1 MTAPLPPVPP
11 PPPFPATPPRRR
23 GLVLTVGLLALA
35 LVASLG
41 VNVAQFLGRPTDGQ
55 RSFAT
60 PEEAITFYVA
70 AIGKGDVATAVSAY
84 ATTSMA
90 KRYDLNESMIKHG
103 SWVFND
109 YTPVVMDTDVGRA
122 IWAEQF
128 HQMARHLSLVR
139 VATLTVDDPIVL
151 ERPVSDEPEVLKT
164 LLHPERLN
172 GSLKIKEIKLVEGY
186 GKLQGKTLTDPPHN
200 PEDAVDAYVLLTSD
214 HGDYILSQA
223 LMKYDGR
230 WQLATGRG
238 HPISFGKDILGS
250 TFVAAE
256 PGAWEKLLHDLDAS
270 EAKYR

>member
-103 SWVFND
+103 TWAFNNFV
-109 YTPVVMDTDVGRA
+109 PVPMDTEVGRG

-128 HQMARHLSLVR
+128 HQAARHITMARVT
-139 VATLTVDDPIVL
+139 TLTVDDPTVL
-151 ERPVSDEPEVLKT
+151 ERPVSDDAEAIKKLF
-164 LLHPERLN
+164 HPERLN
-172 GSLKIKEIKLVEGY
+172 GSLKVKEIKLVEGY
-186 GKLQGKTLTDPPHN
+186 GKLQGKTLIDPPHN
-200 PEDAVDAYVLLTSD
+200 PEDAVDAYILLTSD
-214 HGDYILSQA
+214 HGDYILSQE
-223 LMKYDGR
+223 LMRYDGR

-238 HPISFGKDILGS
+238 LHTSLIQGIQNSS
-250 TFVAAE
+250 FVAAK
-256 PGAWEKLLHDLDAS
+256 PGAWDELLQELDRS
-270 EAKYR
+270 EVRYR